1 MKKIFYL
8 LLLPLAF
15 VACKNGETK
24 IDCENCETFT
34 GDFLYLT
41 DAAILKGDNFIYGVK
56 LDNQAK
62 ALAEKVAPI
71 KIEDHDMVQVTV
83 KGILSQ
89 KPEGQEGWDEILSIK
104 EITTIA
110 DKVSEADILIQ
121 Q

>member
-8 LLLPLAF
+8 LLLPLVF

-34 GDFLYLT
+34 GDFLYLA
-41 DAAILKGDNFIYGVK
+41 DAAILKGEDFIYAIQ
-56 LDNQAK
+56 LDEQAQE
-62 ALAEKVAPI
+62 LAKKVAPI
-71 KIEDHDMVQVTV
+71 KEEAYDMVQVTV
-83 KGILSQ
+83 KGVLSQ

-110 DKVSEADILIQ
+110 DKPSEADILIQ